1 VQHRIYQAGGNMIQ
15 QLNIYVSVF
24 KCSFSGENRFL
35 SCIGCYIYILT
46 EQSVTDCAESCGAV
60 INALINPS

>member
-1 VQHRIYQAGGNMIQ
+1 MIQ

-46 EQSVTDCAESCGAV
+46 VKSVTDCAESCGAV
-60 INALINPS
+60 INTLINPS